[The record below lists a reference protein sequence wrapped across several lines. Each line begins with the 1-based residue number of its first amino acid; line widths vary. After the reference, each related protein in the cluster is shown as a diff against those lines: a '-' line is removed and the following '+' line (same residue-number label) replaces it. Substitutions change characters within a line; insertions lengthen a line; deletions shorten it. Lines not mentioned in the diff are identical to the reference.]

1 VPLTIDRAAVS
12 LDLGANEPRR
22 PAAQPL
28 TDAELRARL
37 RPIVLEILS
46 AEIARLRREQG

>member
-12 LDLGANEPRR
+12 MDIADESRAAP
-22 PAAQPL
+22 AQPL

-46 AEIARLRREQG
+46 AEIERLRREQG